1 MNIAPFLPRAGSCV
15 ALLLVSVAA
24 TTAHAQV
31 AYTDSLGREWRQVV
45 GSTSRS
51 WNEFASACP
60 TDGVTPCN
68 GLVSGLDVSGW
79 IWATE
84 AQVTELFAE
93 FVPEILNNP
102 SLGGPAYV
110 LPAMGF
116 TSTFLPTFEYYTTFG
131 GYNYLTGWTATQV
144 GAMAR
149 TASVSA
155 RWNPFDSSWDVA
167 ALAAVGEANTFRGA
181 WMFRT
186 GPATEPLTYCAPSAP
201 GTSSGCL
208 PQISATGHPDVAH
221 SNVCVIDATGVE
233 GQRSGTIFYGVS
245 GALQSPWCSSGG
257 SSTLCVRAPTVRT
270 APQASGGASGACDGA
285 LTLDW
290 NLFQA
295 AHPTALGN
303 PFSAG
308 DVVNLQGWF
317 RDPTS
322 CRGTSLTEAVQLTY
336 LP

>member
-1 MNIAPFLPRAGSCV
+1 LRGAESAVPSGSWMRAGSESGFCTRQGCWTAPAERGISPPRRAPQLPKRSASSHLSCDV
-15 ALLLVSVAA
+15 APYVDDPCPAESDSHHEHRALHPARRLLRIALLLVSAAFAA

-68 GLVSGLDVSGW
+68 GLAGGLDVTGW
-79 IWATE
+79 IWATD

-93 FVPEILNNP
+93 FVPEILTNP
-102 SLGGPAYV
+102 SFGGPTLRVARHGFHGHVPADLRV
-110 LPAMGF
+110 LHDVRR
-116 TSTFLPTFEYYTTFG
+116 LQLR
-131 GYNYLTGWTATQV
+131 LTGWTATQV
-144 GAMAR
+144 GALAR

-167 ALAAVGEANTFRGA
+167 ALAAVAEANTYRGA

-208 PQISATGHPDVAH
+208 PQISATGHPDAAH
-221 SNVCVIDATGVE
+221 SNVCVLTATGVE
-233 GQRSGTIFYGVS
+233 GQRSGTIFYGIS
-245 GALQSPWCSSGG
+245 GALQI
-257 SSTLCVRAPTVRT
+257 
-270 APQASGGASGACDGA
+270 
-285 LTLDW
+285 
-290 NLFQA
+290 
-295 AHPTALGN
+295 
-303 PFSAG
+303 
-308 DVVNLQGWF
+308 
-317 RDPTS
+317 
-322 CRGTSLTEAVQLTY
+322 
-336 LP
+336 